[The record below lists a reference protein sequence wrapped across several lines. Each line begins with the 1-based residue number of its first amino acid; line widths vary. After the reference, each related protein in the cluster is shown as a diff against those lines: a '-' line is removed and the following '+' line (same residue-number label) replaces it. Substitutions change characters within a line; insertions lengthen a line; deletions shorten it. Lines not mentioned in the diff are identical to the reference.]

1 MAAQG
6 EVAPSTWRAPHR
18 ARLRSRRCRA
28 CYAFILGDAR
38 CERCVENGVSTTT
51 AAQAA
56 EADVL
61 GNRAAKDRQKR
72 LNHRR
77 NHSRAR
83 ASLGHHRLPGCPTWG
98 PGRASPGGPAAPG
111 GASRPRWGRGA
122 AQSHRQL
129 QKIGKKT
136 HLMVSSLSKW
146 PERRQILPTA
156 GAHCRRVASITRD
169 DE

>member
-77 NHSRAR
+77 NHSRA
-83 ASLGHHRLPGCPTWG
+83 S
-98 PGRASPGGPAAPG
+98 
-111 GASRPRWGRGA
+111 
-122 AQSHRQL
+122 
-129 QKIGKKT
+129 
-136 HLMVSSLSKW
+136 
-146 PERRQILPTA
+146 QILVDDRKVRNMRLSGSSVVAHAEADQRA
-156 GAHCRRVASITRD
+156 GVM
-169 DE
+169 